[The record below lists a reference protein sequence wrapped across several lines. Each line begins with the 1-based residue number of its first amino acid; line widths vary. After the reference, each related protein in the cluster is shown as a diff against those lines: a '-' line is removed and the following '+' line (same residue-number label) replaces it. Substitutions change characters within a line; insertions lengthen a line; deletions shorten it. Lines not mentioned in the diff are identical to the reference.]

1 MSVTTQCIK
10 RKNCMSSLSPNE
22 DARRTSPRKSVGK
35 MLHCLARES
44 NKQKGGKGGKK
55 SGGGV
60 KKQGKESDLSSDD
73 DSDMS
78 VKPSRKKSRGAAG
91 GQKSEGTK
99 SIKVSRGGTKW

>member
-44 NKQKGGKGGKK
+44 NKQKGGK
-55 SGGGV
+55 
-60 KKQGKESDLSSDD
+60 ESDSSSDD
-73 DSDMS
+73 DSDTS
-78 VKPSRKKSRGAAG
+78 VKPRRKKSRGAAG
-91 GQKSEGTK
+91 GRKSEGTK
-99 SIKVSRGGTKW
+99 SIEVSRGG